1 MFQKFLEYFFEIC
14 GTVPKRLR
22 RHLDK
27 ERAFS
32 VEKNSDKNMKDLKKC
47 IASTLKGQNHWGE
60 DVPVAWTKLE
70 SVLRKIRET
79 VKIYPFSNLFETVTK
94 LKDLQINN
102 EEELITALN
111 FFHDT
116 GVILFQKEK
125 ENIVI
130 LDVQWFVDAFKCIII
145 DERHYENK
153 DVDNCTDFDFLK
165 SHGLLTGKL
174 LDALWRD
181 KDFQQYKE
189 GLINHMV
196 DLNMLANLNSEE
208 WYVPCMNKQKYTQS
222 ILNNCNV
229 SSTLCF
235 VFEFLPFVI
244 FHRLV
249 VTCINNMNMTLWQHG
264 GQNCIFHT
272 VVVLKCK
279 NKTQQV
285 LIGIRDTQITG
296 KEPYPYSI
304 EIQVIVTQPRLIDN
318 DDNSC
323 SEIRENI
330 YDILENLTRTFPSD
344 KDPFLEGYR
353 CVINRYNNLPEGH
366 IILKK
371 DISEDYDYDCTKCVP
386 AHVVE
391 VDSILSFWKVGFLYI
406 LIELLKV
413 KYFLKYK

>member
-32 VEKNSDKNMKDLKKC
+32 VEKDSDKNMKDLKKC

-94 LKDLQINN
+94 LTDLQINN

-189 GLINHMV
+189 ELINHMV

-304 EIQVIVTQPRLIDN
+304 EIQVIVTQPRLLDN
-318 DDNSC
+318 YSC

-330 YDILENLTRTFPSD
+330 YNILENLTRTFPSD

-353 CVINRYNNLPEGH
+353 CVINRYNDLPEGH

-371 DISEDYDYDCTKCVP
+371 DISEDYDCTKCVP
-386 AHVVE
+386 PHVVE
-391 VDSILSFWKVGFLYI
+391 VDSILSFWEVGFFIY